1 MSIFNEEFSMDQA
14 VLDYQLKEV
23 TNPSDVNPHGAN
35 NAGPLRQ
42 KVLTSYESKMRSIA
56 ARCEEGR

>member
-23 TNPSDVNPHGAN
+23 INPSDATPHGASIP
-35 NAGPLRQ
+35 GPFKQ